1 MQHVT
6 VRVPASTSNLG
17 PGFDSLGI
25 ALRIHNTVRIARDG
39 SRSQGRS
46 RIVAEAADRF
56 FTQARR
62 RSFSFSCSIH
72 EQIPRS
78 RGLGSSATVRLGV
91 LLALSRLSGERLD
104 RLMIF
109 KLCSELEGHP
119 DNAAPAT
126 FGGFN
131 VIRSTRSEDSRNRP
145 WRSDAPTVQHFPVS
159 DRLRFVLFIPDVE
172 VQTTRARK
180 VLPSKMPH
188 AAAVKSC
195 ANACTLTAAFVSQD
209 YDKVRG
215 AFDDYLHQPFRAKLV
230 PFLPSVIAA
239 AEQAG
244 ALGAFLSGS
253 GSTIAAVTLRT
264 PNKVADAMQRA
275 ARTPGRTIVTHAD
288 NRGAQFQ
295 I

>member
-25 ALRIHNTVRIARDG
+25 ALRIYNTITIVRDA
-39 SRSQGRS
+39 SRSQDHPQ
-46 RIVAEAADRF
+46 IVTEAAKQF
-56 FTQARR
+56 FMRARR
-62 RSFSFSCSIH
+62 RSFSYCYSIQ

-78 RGLGSSATVRLGV
+78 RGLGSSAAVRLGV
-91 LLALSRLSGERLD
+91 LLALNRLSGERLN

-131 VIRSTRSEDSRNRP
+131 VTRNDGSPAVASLL
-145 WRSDAPTVQHFPVS
+145 APTVQHFPVS
-159 DRLRFVLFIPDVE
+159 GRLRFVLFIPDVE
-172 VQTTRARK
+172 VQTTDARK
-180 VLPSKMPH
+180 ILPSKMSH

-209 YDKVRG
+209 YDKLCG
-215 AFDDYLHQPFRAKLV
+215 AFGDYLHQPFRAKLV
-230 PFLPSVIAA
+230 PFLPRVIAA

-253 GSTIAAVTLRT
+253 GSTIAAVTLRA
-264 PNKVADAMQRA
+264 PNKIAAAMEHA
-275 ARTPGRTIVTHAD
+275 ARTPGRTMVTRAD
-288 NRGAQFQ
+288 NQGAQFQ